1 MNKKICLAIK
11 SRNIVVFN
19 YNSGSRKLEP
29 YCYGLSKKG
38 KELLRAYQISGYSSS
53 GKSEGWKLF
62 NISKISNLKILNEI
76 FQKTLFYA
84 KISFSELKFLFFELF
99 K

>member
-1 MNKKICLAIK
+1 MNKKICLAIE

-38 KELLRAYQISGYSSS
+38 KELLKAYQISGYSSS
-53 GKSEGWKLF
+53 GKSEG
-62 NISKISNLKILNEI
+62 
-76 FQKTLFYA
+76 
-84 KISFSELKFLFFELF
+84 
-99 K
+99 